1 VRRVATYRFQLTPA
15 FGFEHVVAQLDR
27 LRQLGVSHAYL
38 SPVTE
43 AVPGSSHGYDVVD
56 HTRVRDELGG
66 LDGLTAL
73 LDAAASRG
81 MGVVIDHVANHVAVG
96 RPELNRPWWAMLR
109 DGPASEAARWFDV
122 DWESADGKV
131 ILPVLG
137 APLADVAGSLV
148 IVDGELRL
156 GTQRFPLADGT
167 ADLAPGEALERQHY
181 RLQHWQQP
189 ERNVRRFFT
198 IDDLVAV
205 RVEDP
210 DVAAAVDT
218 VPRLLSAHDGFAGVR
233 VDHVDGL
240 ADPLTY
246 LEGLRRLIGSDRW
259 LLVEKI
265 LAPGERLPDA
275 WPVDGTTGYEHAA
288 VLEHALLDADG
299 WDLLRRRWVAETGD
313 RRPFRDWE
321 LDARREVLAEGLR
334 PDLERVARVAADRL
348 DADEATVEEA
358 VAELSVHLDRYRTY
372 LPDGEGD
379 PALTLALAEAAA
391 SQPRLAPVLA
401 RLVTELRDSD
411 HAEAVEWRTRWQQLT
426 GPATAKGVEDRA
438 FWRYVTLASLDEVGG
453 YAEPIAG
460 VDPVAALHEH
470 HAVTADRWPTTLLA
484 GTTHDTKRSEDVR
497 ANGLALAASARPFV
511 ELVDE
516 WFDGPGARFSID
528 VAIQWLA
535 LQTVATTPGL
545 DGQRLSAFLVKAGR
559 EADVHTAWTDPDE
572 PYERQLGRLADVLL
586 QWPPAAEL
594 RDELAGPGTAT
605 TLAML
610 AVRLTA
616 PGVPDIYQGTEAFRY
631 LLVDPDNRTP
641 PDHDEHS
648 PSARAVMM
656 RRVLRVRHEVELAG
670 YLALPADERL
680 VAFARLDRAGDP
692 VLVTIVP
699 RVVERPAGL
708 AVDLP
713 RGEWRHVLVDDLPDV
728 GGVLDVDEALASS
741 PAVVLVRR

>member
-1 VRRVATYRFQLTPA
+1 MRRVATYRFQLTPA
-15 FGFEHVVAQLDR
+15 FRFEHVVAQLDR
-27 LRQLGVSHAYL
+27 LQQLGVSHAYL

-56 HTRVRDELGG
+56 HTRIRDELGG

-73 LDAAASRG
+73 LDAAASRR
-81 MGVVIDHVANHVAVG
+81 MGVVVDHVANHAAVG
-96 RPELNRPWWAMLR
+96 RAELNRPWWSMLR
-109 DGPASEAARWFDV
+109 EGRDSEAARWFDV
-122 DWESADGKV
+122 DWEAGGGKV

-137 APLADVAGSLV
+137 EPLDAIVASME
-148 IVDGELRL
+148 IVDGELRV
-156 GTQRFPLADGT
+156 GPQRFPLAAGT
-167 ADLAPGEALERQHY
+167 ADLPPADALERQHY
-181 RLQHWQQP
+181 RLQHWERP

-210 DVAAAVDT
+210 LVAAAVDT
-218 VPRLLSAHDGFAGVR
+218 VPRLLSTHDGFAGVR

-240 ADPLTY
+240 ADPRAY
-246 LEGLRRLIGSDRW
+246 LEGLRRVIGDDRW

-265 LAPGERLPDA
+265 LAPGERLPEA

-321 LDARREVLAEGLR
+321 LDARREVLAAGLR

-348 DADEATVEEA
+348 DADEDTVEAA

-372 LPDGEGD
+372 LPDDEGD

-411 HAEAVEWRTRWQQLT
+411 DAEAVEWRTRWQQLT

-453 YAEPIAG
+453 FAEPLDG

-470 HAVTADRWPTTLLA
+470 HAETAARWPTTLLA

-497 ANGLALAASARPFV
+497 AAGLALAGAVAAVRRAGGRVVRRAR
-511 ELVDE
+511 
-516 WFDGPGARFSID
+516 
-528 VAIQWLA
+528 LA
-535 LQTVATTPGL
+535 LRRSTCRSSGWRCRRVVTTPGST
-545 DGQRLSAFLVKAGR
+545 GPRLSRVPRQGRPRGRRAHGVDRSRRTVRAPARPPRRRAAAVGAGGGVAR
-559 EADVHTAWTDPDE
+559 RA
-572 PYERQLGRLADVLL
+572 RR
-586 QWPPAAEL
+586 
-594 RDELAGPGTAT
+594 AGPGGDARH
-605 TLAML
+605 A
-610 AVRLTA
+610 R
-616 PGVPDIYQGTEAFRY
+616 
-631 LLVDPDNRTP
+631 
-641 PDHDEHS
+641 
-648 PSARAVMM
+648 RAVDGSWC
-656 RRVLRVRHEVELAG
+656 RRHLPGDRSVPVPAG
-670 YLALPADERL
+670 RPRQPHPARPRG
-680 VAFARLDRAGDP
+680 ARRAG
-692 VLVTIVP
+692 
-699 RVVERPAGL
+699 R
-708 AVDLP
+708 
-713 RGEWRHVLVDDLPDV
+713 
-728 GGVLDVDEALASS
+728 
-741 PAVVLVRR
+741 